1 MGQNGVMATLASP
14 TAPPRFSGRT
24 PSVILGL
31 FVLVAVANAVSTAA
45 DSSVAHNLTTALLVP
60 LLFVWLLGSSVQ
72 PLPTPTKL
80 LAVGL
85 VFAWF
90 GDIALLGT
98 GDVRFITG
106 ILMFLVMQV
115 FYILAFR
122 RVPGP
127 GLVRAWP
134 LVVIPY
140 AFVWLLLAI
149 AMWHESGAKAIPGLI
164 YGLVLAAMAISALDL
179 VLRVPRR
186 LGWRVAIGAALFL
199 LSDGLIALSAFAGV
213 ASSPG
218 LSTAVMVT
226 YAVAQA
232 MIVTGFVLAVNTA
245 NPASLGEE

>member
-1 MGQNGVMATLASP
+1 MTTLASP
-14 TAPPRFSGRT
+14 TAPPRFNGRT
-24 PSVILGL
+24 SAVILGI
-31 FVLVAVANAVSTAA
+31 FVVVAVANALSTAV
-45 DSSVAHNLTTALLVP
+45 DSSLAHNLTTALLVP
-60 LLFVWLLGSSVQ
+60 LLFVWLLGASVQ
-72 PLPTPTKL
+72 PLPAPTKL

-90 GDIALLGT
+90 GDLALLGT

-134 LVVIPY
+134 LAVVPY
-140 AFVWLLLAI
+140 ALVWLALAS
-149 AMWHESGAKAIPGLI
+149 AMWLNSGAKAIPGLI

-179 VLRVPRR
+179 VLRVPQR
-186 LGWRVAIGAALFL
+186 LGWRVAIGAAFFL

-218 LSTAVMVT
+218 LSTAVMTT
-226 YAVAQA
+226 YSIAQA
-232 MIVTGFVLAVNTA
+232 MIVTGFVLAMNAV
-245 NPASLGEE
+245 SLGEKK